1 MNKKERNAL
10 AAQRRKEALKAA
22 DLIRLEVWLKSTDH
36 AAIAQV
42 KGLDQRHTVKGQGM
56 ATKEDIYKRVEAY
69 GAEIDHVKIYNND
82 ADLYGKFDLKLLEMI
97 IDCMKREKG

>member
-42 KGLDQRHTVKGQGM
+42 KGLDQRHTVKG
-56 ATKEDIYKRVEAY
+56 
-69 GAEIDHVKIYNND
+69 
-82 ADLYGKFDLKLLEMI
+82 
-97 IDCMKREKG
+97 